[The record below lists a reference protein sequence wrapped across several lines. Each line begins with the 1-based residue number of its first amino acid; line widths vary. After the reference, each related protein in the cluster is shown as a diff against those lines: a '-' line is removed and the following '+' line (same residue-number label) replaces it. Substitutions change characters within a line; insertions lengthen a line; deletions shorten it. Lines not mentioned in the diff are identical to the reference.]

1 MILGV
6 FGPFQLLVLLLLPVG
21 IIIGLIVVFASRA
34 KHKSKAETLSSV
46 LDSKQAEQSSSKQ
59 ADADKLSKLERLNK
73 LKQEGALTEEEFARE
88 KAKVL
93 G

>member
-6 FGPFQLLVLLLLPVG
+6 FGPWQLIVLLFLL
-21 IIIGLIVVFASRA
+21 IGIVVAIVVIFSSRA
-34 KHKSKAETLSSV
+34 KHKAKAEAYSTI
-46 LDSKQAEQSSSKQ
+46 LDSNQNAKASSQ
-59 ADADKLSKLERLNK
+59 LNEDEKLAKLERLNK
-73 LKQEGALTEEEFARE
+73 LKQDGALSEEEFARE